1 MKLAKFFALGLTC
14 VLAAAGSAQA
24 QSQPKQFVQVL
35 TVHAKPE
42 GAVDYEAFVKKVMA
56 AADKIGSSQRVV
68 TFQLT
73 MGSPG
78 YTYMIA
84 TYFDKWAETDEP
96 FSAPEILTKALGE
109 LEAGKAL
116 RAGRLNIEST
126 EAAVYRLLP
135 ELSTKPKAY
144 DPPPAYLQ
152 VFRNEVKPDMSREW
166 ERVIGRYKAASE
178 QLQDTP
184 TAIRRV
190 SVEGPGSVYVTS
202 SPYTKGAERDA
213 WPSFTDILKKAYGDE
228 EARSLD
234 QRRTDCI
241 KHSEAFIMKLRPDLS
256 RMGK

>member
-1 MKLAKFFALGLTC
+1 MKIAKSLALGLTC

-56 AADKIGSSQRVV
+56 AGEKIGEKQRVV
-68 TFQLT
+68 TYQVT
-73 MGSPG
+73 TGGPG

-84 TYFDKWAETDEP
+84 TYFDKWAETDGLL
-96 FSAPEILTKALGE
+96 SVPEILSKALGE
-109 LEAGKAL
+109 LEGGKAL
-116 RAGRLNIEST
+116 RAGRANIAST
-126 EAAVYRLLP
+126 ESAVYRLRP

-152 VFRNEVKPDMSREW
+152 IFRTEVKPEMSREW

-178 QLQDTP
+178 QIPETP
-184 TAIRRV
+184 TSIRRV
-190 SVEGPGSVYVTS
+190 SIEGPGNVYITS
-202 SPYTKGAERDA
+202 SAYANGAERDA
-213 WPSFTDILKKAYGDE
+213 WPSFLDVLKKAYGDD

-241 KHSEAFIMKLRPDLS
+241 KRSEAFIMKFRPDLS
-256 RMGK
+256 RIGK

>member
-1 MKLAKFFALGLTC
+1 MKIAKALALGVACT
-14 VLAAAGSAQA
+14 LAAIGSAQA
-24 QSQPKQFVQVL
+24 QSQPKQFVHVL
-35 TVHAKPE
+35 TVHCKPE

-84 TYFDKWAETDEP
+84 TYFDKWAETDEA
-96 FSAPEILTKALGE
+96 FAAPEILTKALGE

-126 EAAVYRLLP
+126 ESAVYRLLP
-135 ELSTKPKAY
+135 DLSTKPKAY

-152 VFRNEVKPDMSREW
+152 AIRTEVKPDMVHEW
-166 ERVIGRYKAASE
+166 ERVIARYKAAAE
-178 QLQDTP
+178 QIPETP
-184 TAIRRV
+184 TAIRRAT
-190 SVEGPGSVYVTS
+190 VEGPANTYLTT
-202 SPYTKGAERDA
+202 SPYSKGGDRDA
-213 WPSFTDILKKAYGDE
+213 WPSFQDVLKKAYGDE
-228 EARSLD
+228 EARNLD
-234 QRRTDCI
+234 QRRAECT
-241 KHSEAFIMKLRPDLS
+241 KHSEAFVLKYRPDLS